1 MPATETIRIS
11 EDNKRTLH
19 DLKDMGQSYDEVVG
33 ELIEAY
39 WEQNRRKLFA
49 EIADAD
55 ERADEFVPLEDAGD

>member
-19 DLKDMGQSYDEVVG
+19 DLKDMGQSYDEVVE

-39 WEQNRRKLFA
+39 WEQNRQKLFA
-49 EIADAD
+49 DIADAD
-55 ERADEFVPLEDAGD
+55 ERTDEFVPLEDAGD